1 MRKTIPA
8 DVRSSGPGNCPG
20 FTLIELLVVIAI
32 IAILAAMLLPALA
45 RSKTKAKE
53 MQCISNLRQLDIAHA
68 MYLGDF
74 NKSFQYPNSTLT
86 GTANENLWMATLMA
100 YQAKV
105 DAIRV
110 CPVAGAPT
118 TRTVYSA
125 QYTYGAGDM
134 MWNWSPYGTAYQGS
148 YGYNG
153 WFYTGTYSQSGVPN
167 LASWGYPSES
177 TVQQSGNTP
186 LFQDAMWVD
195 GWPQETEGPSKDLYN
210 GNGDTFMG
218 RVTLA
223 RHAMNSP
230 KNAPTS
236 ITSSTSLPGA
246 IDMAFVDGHASL
258 VKLGNLWTLNWHN
271 NWVQPATIPAPE

>member
-1 MRKTIPA
+1 MQPQIPTSTRA
-8 DVRSSGPGNCPG
+8 VRPGNGPG

-32 IAILAAMLLPALA
+32 IAILAAILLPALA

-68 MYLGDF
+68 MYVGDF
-74 NKSFQYPNSTLT
+74 NKSFQYPNPTLT
-86 GTANENLWMATLMA
+86 GTANENLWMATLLA
-100 YQAKV
+100 YQANV
-105 DAIRV
+105 SNVRT
-110 CPVAGAPT
+110 CPVANTPT
-118 TRTVYSA
+118 TRTVSSL

-134 MWNWSPYGTAYQGS
+134 MWNWSPYGTVYQGS
-148 YGYNG
+148 YAFNG
-153 WFYTGTYSQSGVPN
+153 WLYTGDYSQTDVPN
-167 LASWGYPSES
+167 IATWGFLNGSS
-177 TVQQSGNTP
+177 VQQPANTP
-186 LFQDAMWVD
+186 LFADAIWVD

-218 RVTLA
+218 RFTIA

-246 IDMAFVDGHASL
+246 IDMAFVDGHASQ
-258 VKLGNLWTLNWHN
+258 VKLGSLWTLNWHF
-271 NWVQPATIPAPE
+271 NWMQPGTIPAPQ